1 MTSQQASAKAPATNR
16 RAFMRYAAMIG
27 VGSQALWH
35 TRSLHA
41 AIAEAQD
48 AAPGAEPWPAMTYK
62 RLGRTG
68 HNASRL
74 VFGCGAALS
83 RKPNDRLLELALE
96 RGVNVFDVGFRGYY
110 ADAERNMA
118 GFLKRHRD
126 AVYLISKALTYVD
139 IGPDAEVTADAARQ
153 AARTWTE
160 KLDGSLAE
168 LGVEH
173 IDAYYQMGANNPS
186 VVAAEEL
193 YRAFQDAKA
202 AGKVSHYGVSTHENA
217 AKVLDAAVDSGWY
230 DLAMIAITPAGWYDW
245 EAKDILAGT
254 PNMVALKPQLERAR
268 EAGVGLVG
276 MKVGRLLAGSGWLG
290 RGDPKAFDQHYGSA
304 LLNAPLTAFQRSY
317 AYVLEHGVDVVNADI
332 QSYGILKD
340 NYAAAATAH
349 EYAVA

>member
-1 MTSQQASAKAPATNR
+1 MTSQEAPATNR
-16 RAFMRYAAMIG
+16 RTFMRYAAMIG
-27 VGSQALWH
+27 VGGQALWQS
-35 TRSLHA
+35 RNLHA
-41 AIAEAQD
+41 AVAAAQD
-48 AAPGAEPWPAMTYK
+48 AAPGAEPWPAMAYR

-74 VFGCGAALS
+74 MFGCGAALS
-83 RKPNDRLLELALE
+83 RRPNDRLLELALE
-96 RGVNVFDVGFRGYY
+96 RGVNVFDVGSRQYY
-110 ADAERNMA
+110 GNAERNMA
-118 GFLKRHRD
+118 GFLKGHRD
-126 AVYLISKALTYVD
+126 DVYLISKALTNVD
-139 IGPDAEVTADAARQ
+139 IGPHEAVSAEQARQ
-153 AARTWTE
+153 AARTWSE
-160 KLDGSLAE
+160 MLDASLAD
-168 LGVEH
+168 LGVDH
-173 IDAYYQMGANNPS
+173 VDAYYQMGANNPT

-202 AGKVSHYGVSTHENA
+202 AGKVSHYGVSTHENTA
-217 AKVLDAAVDSGWY
+217 NVLDAAVDSGWY

-254 PNMVALKPQLERAR
+254 PNMAALRPQLDRAR

-276 MKVGRLLAGSGWLG
+276 MKVGRLLAGSYWLG
-290 RGDPKAFDQHYGSA
+290 RGNANAFDEHYDQA

>member
-1 MTSQQASAKAPATNR
+1 MTPPDAAPQAAATNR

-35 TRSLHA
+35 TRSLHG

-48 AAPGAEPWPAMTYK
+48 AAPEAPPWPAMAYRK
-62 RLGRTG
+62 LGRTG
-68 HNASRL
+68 FNASRL

-96 RGVNVFDVGFRGYY
+96 RGVNVFDVGFRRYY
-110 ADAERNMA
+110 GDAERNMA

-126 AVYLISKALTYVD
+126 DVYLISKASTYVD
-139 IGPDAEVTADAARQ
+139 IDPNAEVTPEQARQ

-160 KLDGSLAE
+160 MLDDSLRG

-173 IDAYYQMGANNPS
+173 VDAYYQMGANNPS

-193 YRAFQDAKA
+193 YGAFQAAKQ

-245 EAKDILAGT
+245 EAKDILVGT
-254 PNMVALKPQLERAR
+254 PSMTALRPQLDRAR

-290 RGDPKAFDQHYGSA
+290 RGDAKAFDKHYDGGLMS
-304 LLNAPLTAFQRSY
+304 APLTDFQRSY
-317 AYVLEHGVDVVNADI
+317 AYVLEHGLDVVNADI
-332 QSYGILKD
+332 QSYAILKD
-340 NYAAAATAH
+340 NFAAAATAH
-349 EYAVA
+349 QYAV

>member
-1 MTSQQASAKAPATNR
+1 MTSREATVKAPATNR
-16 RAFMRYAAMIG
+16 RAFMGYAAMIG

-62 RLGRTG
+62 QLGRTG

-96 RGVNVFDVGFRGYY
+96 RGVNVFDVGYRHYY
-110 ADAERNMA
+110 RDAERNMA
-118 GFLKRHRD
+118 GFLKRNRD
-126 AVYLISKALTYVD
+126 NVYLISKALTNVD
-139 IGPDAEVTADAARQ
+139 IGPHEAVSAEQARQ
-153 AARTWTE
+153 AARTWSE
-160 KLDGSLAE
+160 MLDGSLSD
-168 LGVEH
+168 LGVDH
-173 IDAYYQMGANNPS
+173 VDAYYQMAANNPT

-193 YRAFQDAKA
+193 YRAFEDAKA

-217 AKVLDAAVDSGWY
+217 ANVLDAAVDSGWY

-254 PNMVALKPQLERAR
+254 PSMTALKPQLERAR
-268 EAGVGLVG
+268 AAGVGLVG

-290 RGDPKAFDQHYGSA
+290 RGDLKAFDQHYGPA